1 MRLKFN
7 HTKLL
12 FIFILTIF
20 LFSGNSS
27 ILHDTQKSIFN
38 FIVLNKGIVQS
49 FTNNADELDEEL
61 ENINDDVS
69 YY

>member
-7 HTKLL
+7 HTTLL
-12 FIFILTIF
+12 FIFILPIF

-61 ENINDDVS
+61 ENINDDVCF
-69 YY
+69 Y